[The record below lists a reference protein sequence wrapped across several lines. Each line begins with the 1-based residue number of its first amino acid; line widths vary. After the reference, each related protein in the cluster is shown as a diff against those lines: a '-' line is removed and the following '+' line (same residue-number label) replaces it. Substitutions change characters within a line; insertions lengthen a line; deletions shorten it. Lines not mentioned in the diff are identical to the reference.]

1 MSGRKIGYIVVR
13 CFHATIEVALLQK
26 HARPWFY
33 MADAT
38 LEDPFSSALSPH
50 MTGHDIRAV
59 VAHLA
64 LFDSSLLCEFQFI
77 FQRAGEVELRG
88 PNKWVSVDA
97 WAKAPWA
104 RRWSSVVQQ
113 AHAILDAMNA
123 NYALATTNL
132 LAVEKKGDVM
142 RHTLHMVWEANRH
155 DLSSHVAIA
164 TLRAGDPNNEEWY
177 AMHHMGW
184 MLDPEN
190 VHAVYIN
197 TVVSLAKERMHLL
210 NLNDVDVSFIHD
222 VATQVQKCDN
232 EHIRLFG
239 VPSPCFRAA
248 AWEGIARRLF
258 ECL

>member
-13 CFHATIEVALLQK
+13 CFHATIEVALSQQ

-38 LEDPFSSALSPH
+38 AEDSFLTALSPH

-77 FQRAGEVELRG
+77 VQRAGEVELRG
-88 PNKWVSVDA
+88 PNEWVSVDA
-97 WAKAPWA
+97 WAEASWA
-104 RRWSSVVQQ
+104 KRWSSVVQQ

-142 RHTLHMVWEANRH
+142 RHALHMVWEANRR
-155 DLSSHVAIA
+155 DLSSHVALA
-164 TLRAGDPNNEEWY
+164 TLRAGDPDNGEWFIK
-177 AMHHMGW
+177 HHMGW
-184 MLDPEN
+184 MLDPEH

-197 TVVSLAKERMHLL
+197 TVVSLAKERMDLL
-210 NLNDVDVSFIHD
+210 DLVDVDVSFIHD
-222 VATQVQKCDN
+222 VAARVQKCDN
-232 EHIRLFG
+232 DHIYLFG
-239 VPSPCFRAA
+239 VSSPSFRAA
-248 AWEGIARRLF
+248 AWEAIARRLF